1 MAYFNPLHSHV
12 AQSQVS
18 TYSSLVDAFGEPSRT
33 LGRRR
38 CVPYPPSGLS
48 ATNSPTWPRNIPLS
62 EASPNLRIDFNMLG
76 AALGSGLPVVALVNL
91 EKNALASLIAD
102 PHDQIYVKGFDNL
115 KLQIYVRNHSLRA
128 MDSN

>member
-1 MAYFNPLHSHV
+1 
-12 AQSQVS
+12 
-18 TYSSLVDAFGEPSRT
+18 
-33 LGRRR
+33 
-38 CVPYPPSGLS
+38 
-48 ATNSPTWPRNIPLS
+48 
-62 EASPNLRIDFNMLG
+62 MLG